1 MTTQPAVIVKK
12 GGFLSALA
20 SGFFAFLT
28 VTVICGTALG
38 YRGMNLVSDHA
49 NDVQKLIGGVVEQ
62 LPKWRETLPPAIV
75 EALNDRRAPD
85 YVKELDIE
93 SKLIERDNAYYQ
105 VVTVKNRGSETVSFL
120 ALNIQAE
127 DEDGIPVSVNT
138 AWAATPFAFD
148 EPQWRGPLMPG
159 TSCKF
164 SLPLKTTRRHSIE
177 KVNLTVRDIRVA
189 NKADATAVRPAESS
203 GAGDSVELSR
213 NGR

>member
-20 SGFFAFLT
+20 TGLFGFLT

-38 YRGMNLVSDHA
+38 YRGMNLVSAHA
-49 NDVQKLIGGVVEQ
+49 DDVQKLISGVVEQ

-85 YVKELDIE
+85 YVKDLDIE
-93 SKLIERDNAYYQ
+93 SKLVERDNSY
-105 VVTVKNRGSETVSFL
+105 VHVITVKNRGTEIVSFL
-120 ALNIQAE
+120 ALNVQAE

-138 AWAATPFAFD
+138 AWAATPFALD

-164 SLPLKTTRRHSIE
+164 SLPMKASRRHSIE
-177 KVNLTVRDIRVA
+177 KVNLTVRDLRVA
-189 NKADATAVRPAESS
+189 IKSAATEQRLSTVSD
-203 GAGDSVELSR
+203 GVELSR
-213 NGR
+213 NGN